1 MEGED
6 SDSEDERAFSKAKVW
21 KRIIVVAAGAIFNI
35 ILGFILM
42 VSTVA
47 ISGSIQ
53 NENLL
58 ATTQVASFVKGATTN
73 QNNGLKEKDIIKKI
87 NGRTVFSV
95 EEVSYMLGTAENN
108 RVDLV
113 VERSGEK
120 VSLEDVEFP
129 KEEYEGQ
136 SYLTIDF
143 YFKGE
148 KLSIGSALKQGF
160 WRTVSMGRIVF
171 MSLGDLISGK
181 FGLNEVSG
189 PVGVT
194 QVVSEAVTT
203 TATDG
208 LQGLASL
215 LKILCLI
222 TVNLGVFN
230 LLPIPALDGSRIWF
244 LVVEWVRGKPVKRE
258 ALVHSIGMALLLC
271 FMVLIIFKD
280 LWTWIFN

>member
-148 KLSIGSALKQGF
+148 KLNIGSALKQGF

>member
-6 SDSEDERAFSKAKVW
+6 EDSEDDRAFSKARVW
-21 KRIIVVAAGAIFNI
+21 QRIIVVAAGAVFNI
-35 ILGFILM
+35 LLGFVLM
-42 VSTVA
+42 VSTVT
-47 ISGSIQ
+47 ISGAIQ
-53 NENLL
+53 SENLL
-58 ATTQVASFVKGATTN
+58 ATTRVASFTENATTN
-73 QNNGLKEKDIIKKI
+73 QNDGLQEKDVIKKI
-87 NGRTVFSV
+87 NGRTVLSV
-95 EEVSYMLGTAENN
+95 EEVSYILGTAESNK
-108 RVDLV
+108 VDLV
-113 VERSGEK
+113 VERNGEK
-120 VSLEDVEFP
+120 IELKDVEFP

-194 QVVSEAVTT
+194 QVLSQAVTT
-203 TATDG
+203 TATNG

-244 LVVEWVRGKPVKRE
+244 LIIEWVRGKPVKRE
-258 ALVHSIGMALLLC
+258 ALVHSIGMMILLG
-271 FMVLIIFKD
+271 FMVLIVFKD
-280 LWTWIFN
+280 LWSWIFN

>member
-6 SDSEDERAFSKAKVW
+6 EDSEDDRAFSKARVW
-21 KRIIVVAAGAIFNI
+21 QRIIVVAAGAVFNI
-35 ILGFILM
+35 LLGFVLM
-42 VSTVA
+42 VSTVT
-47 ISGSIQ
+47 ISGAIQ
-53 NENLL
+53 SENLL
-58 ATTQVASFVKGATTN
+58 ATTRVASFTENATTN
-73 QNNGLKEKDIIKKI
+73 QNDGLQEKDVIKKI
-87 NGRTVFSV
+87 NGRTVLSV
-95 EEVSYMLGTAENN
+95 EEVSYILGTAESNK
-108 RVDLV
+108 VDLV
-113 VERSGEK
+113 VERNGEK
-120 VSLEDVEFP
+120 IELKDVEFP

-148 KLSIGSALKQGF
+148 KLSISSALKQGF

-194 QVVSEAVTT
+194 QVLSQAVTT
-203 TATDG
+203 TATNG

-244 LVVEWVRGKPVKRE
+244 LIIEWVRGKPVKRE
-258 ALVHSIGMALLLC
+258 ALVHSIGMMILLG
-271 FMVLIIFKD
+271 FMVLIVFKD
-280 LWTWIFN
+280 LWSWIFN